1 MKESEVGCDVW
12 GILLSIRSFCGE
24 PVCLWLPEKYRP
36 AGTSRYVQ
44 GTEVD
49 MSYNGIIPEG
59 YDIIELPECEYL
71 MFQGEPFAEED
82 YVEAINEIWETEK
95 RYDPALIGLEWDID
109 EPRIQ
114 LEPRGERGY
123 IELMPVKKRS
133 L

>member
-1 MKESEVGCDVW
+1 MSGV
-12 GILLSIRSFCGE
+12 CGE
-24 PVCLWLPEKYRP
+24 PVCLRLHEKYRP

-95 RYDPALIGLEWDID
+95 RYDPALIGLEWDKD

-114 LEPRGERGY
+114 LEPRGKRGY
-123 IELMPVKKRS
+123 IELMPVKKIS